1 MANKARFWEP
11 TADGR
16 VRCLLCHRGC
26 VLGPGASGVCGVRGN
41 EGGTLVLPYYGRVSS
56 AAVDP
61 VEKKPLHHFHPGKP
75 VFSIGF
81 TGCNL
86 VCPFCQNWTISQNP
100 DAPSEFLSP
109 DQVVRASLQAGC
121 AMVAYTYSE
130 PLVHAEYVLDCMEAA
145 HEAGLENVLVTNGH
159 AREEAASQILDRT
172 DAANVDLKSWSP
184 SWYRDELG
192 GDLPIVKRFLE
203 IAARSTRLEVTT
215 LVIPG
220 CNDSSPEMRGIAGFL
235 ASLSPDIPLHL
246 SAYRPMYRYHI
257 PPTPRHTLDSL
268 ARAARESLRYVYLG
282 HVPAGSDTICP
293 ECGRVLVRR
302 EGYRVTLENIRTSK
316 TGQGVCGGCGAEVP
330 ILL

>member
-1 MANKARFWEP
+1 MANRARFWEP
-11 TADGR
+11 AEDGR

-26 VLGPGASGVCGVRGN
+26 VLSPGASGVCGVRRN

-86 VCPFCQNWTISQNP
+86 ACPFCQNWTISQNP
-100 DAPSEFLSP
+100 DAPSEFLAP
-109 DQVVRASLQAGC
+109 DQVVRASIQAGC
-121 AMVAYTYSE
+121 SMVAYTYSE

-145 HEAGLENVLVTNGH
+145 HGAGLENVLVTNGH
-159 AREEAASQILDRT
+159 AREEAATEILDRT

-192 GDLPIVKRFLE
+192 GDLSTVRRFLE
-203 IAARSTRLEVTT
+203 LAAERTRLEVTT

-220 CNDSSPEMRGIAGFL
+220 CNDSIPEMRGIAGFL

-246 SAYRPMYRYHI
+246 SAYRPMYRYHR
-257 PPTPRHTLDSL
+257 PPTQRDTLEAL
-268 ARAARESLRYVYLG
+268 ARVARESLRYVYLG
-282 HVPAGSDTICP
+282 NVPGGSDTLCP
-293 ECGRVLVRR
+293 ACGRVLVRR
-302 EGYRVTLENIRTSK
+302 EGYRVVLENMPPSK
-316 TGQGVCGGCGAEVP
+316 NGLGVCGGCGAEVP